1 MGEILGKEPIVV
13 GGIAEDLYTGQ
24 AYIATDLD
32 LCGWVTAQEETV
44 LASLDFKREGRHLS
58 HVPSEVAVE
67 FPESIVQG
75 EEERFVRKPVG
86 TGTAVIIGV
95 DDFYL
100 DRIRQTTMY
109 APGSEPIEFKAALA
123 VAVASYDD
131 IDWEYVDQE
140 IKTTEEKDPS
150 LGKAMREVHKRVR
163 RRLLSELRKMGR

>member
-1 MGEILGKEPIVV
+1 M
-13 GGIAEDLYTGQ
+13 GGIAEDLYTGET
-24 AYIATDLD
+24 YVATDLD
-32 LCGWVTAQEETV
+32 LCGWVTPHEENV
-44 LASLDFKREGRHLS
+44 LASLDFKREGRHLF
-58 HVPSEVAVE
+58 HAPSDVAVE

-75 EEERFVRKPVG
+75 EEERFDRRSVG

-100 DRIRQTTMY
+100 DRIRQTTAY
-109 APGSEPIEFKAALA
+109 PPGSETIEFKAAVA

-131 IDWEYVDQE
+131 IDWKYVEQE

-163 RRLLSELRKMGR
+163 RRLLSELRNVGR